1 MNEFETL
8 YQRYVDEYSKNGRY
22 VNGAAE
28 ICEEDL
34 MEHLQTELDDIRDEY
49 GSIDEFANP
58 DEPQM
63 IINCYSMNE
72 AKIVFEH
79 LRRLQSIGG

>member
-1 MNEFETL
+1 MNDFETL
-8 YQRYVDEYSKNGRY
+8 YQRYVAEFSDNGRY

-34 MEHLQTELDDIRDEY
+34 MEQLETELDDIRDEY
-49 GSIDEFANP
+49 GSIDEFAKP

-63 IINCYSMNE
+63 IINCYSLNE
-72 AKIVFEH
+72 AKVVYEH
-79 LRRLQSIGG
+79 LRRLRSIGG

>member
-1 MNEFETL
+1 MNEFESL
-8 YQRYVDEYSKNGRY
+8 YQRYVDEYSTNGRY

-28 ICEEDL
+28 ISEADL
-34 MEHLQTELDDIRDEY
+34 MEQLQTELDDIRDEY
-49 GSIDEFANP
+49 GSIDEFAEP

-63 IINCYSMNE
+63 IINCYSLNE
-72 AKIVFEH
+72 ARVVFEH